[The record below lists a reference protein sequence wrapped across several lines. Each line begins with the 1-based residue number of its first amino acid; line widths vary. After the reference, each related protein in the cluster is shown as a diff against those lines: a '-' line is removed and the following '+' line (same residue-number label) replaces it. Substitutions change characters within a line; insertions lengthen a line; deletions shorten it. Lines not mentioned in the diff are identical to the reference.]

1 MEIQKQ
7 TYVQQC
13 SGCFF
18 EWGIEY
24 FCAECYVFGHSGGG
38 LAAVIAEQQRPGTF
52 KAMYLYEPVV
62 FGPDEVAADE

>member
-1 MEIQKQ
+1 MA
-7 TYVQQC
+7 
-13 SGCFF
+13 
-18 EWGIEY
+18 IEY